1 MIGYDDA
8 IEWCPHRSSSL
19 NTCAHMLQG
28 IKTISGLGVPTI
40 MAWLQASG
48 ISGSDLIV
56 SIQAY
61 DNLNDDINSPDTK
74 SYFACPGAGL
84 PYPALLGTVCH

>member
-1 MIGYDDA
+1 MFPPESWI
-8 IEWCPHRSSSL
+8 L
-19 NTCAHMLQG
+19 NTFRPVMLQG
-28 IKTISGLGVPTI
+28 ITTISGLGVPTI

-61 DNLNDDINSPDTK
+61 DNLNDDINSPDAK